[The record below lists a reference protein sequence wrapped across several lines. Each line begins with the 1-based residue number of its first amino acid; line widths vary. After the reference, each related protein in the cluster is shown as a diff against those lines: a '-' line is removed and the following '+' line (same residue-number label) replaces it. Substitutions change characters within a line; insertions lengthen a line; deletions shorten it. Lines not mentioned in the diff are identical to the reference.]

1 MAYMCKGFSHFSGFF
16 AWFCIGQISHGS
28 SIRVRMYAKWHAA
41 AAAAGSAVAARAR
54 AVAGW
59 VAVRERERERCAFQ
73 QHTQGRRPEY
83 CGGGRDED

>member
-1 MAYMCKGFSHFSGFF
+1 MAYMCKGFSHFSGFL
-16 AWFCIGQISHGS
+16 HGFVLAKLASSS

-41 AAAAGSAVAARAR
+41 AGWVAASAR

-59 VAVRERERERCAFQ
+59 VAVREGERCAFE